1 MPRAAAVIV
10 WLLMPLSSTVFAQND
25 WELKRDEQGV
35 RVFSREVADARFD
48 EIRVETVVRNSS
60 LDAVVAVLRDTPSN
74 PEWVAHC
81 EDAYVIEQ
89 ISPTESI
96 VYTRTDLPFPLRDRW
111 VVSRSQ
117 WQQDPDTYQ
126 VSMRGRAVDREMS
139 GEQSGVRVTDSRFS
153 WQLTPMESGDIRI
166 VNQTFLDP
174 NTPIP
179 SWLAQSF
186 MFNGPL
192 TTMQNFQDMIERP
205 QYRNAD
211 VPFIDSPPD

>member
-1 MPRAAAVIV
+1 VPRAAAVIV
-10 WLLMPLSSTVFAQND
+10 WLLMPLSSTVFAQDD

-74 PEWVAHC
+74 PEWVAYC
-81 EDAYVIEQ
+81 EDAYVVEK
-89 ISPTESI
+89 ISPTESV